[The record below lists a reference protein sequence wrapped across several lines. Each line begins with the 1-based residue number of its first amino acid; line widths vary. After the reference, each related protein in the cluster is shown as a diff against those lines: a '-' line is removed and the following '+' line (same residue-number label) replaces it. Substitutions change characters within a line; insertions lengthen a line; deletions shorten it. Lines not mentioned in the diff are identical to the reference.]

1 MSDLIFKLNNPL
13 IISAST
19 GVSEPGGVPFEAK
32 EFDGNDN
39 QTIKLS
45 LPQDVSNTSDV
56 NFNAVT
62 LAPETLTIGTGSK
75 NLVFK
80 DGIISGS
87 LNTESDFIITGNYIA
102 EDGLT
107 FKSLNAPNT
116 TF

>member
-13 IISAST
+13 TISAST
-19 GVSEPGGVPFEAK
+19 GVSAEAGGVPFEAK

-45 LPQDVSNTSDV
+45 LPQDVSTTSDV
-56 NFNAVT
+56 NFNQVT

-87 LNTESDFIITGNYIA
+87 LDTESDFIITGNYIP

-107 FKSLNAPNT
+107 F
-116 TF
+116 